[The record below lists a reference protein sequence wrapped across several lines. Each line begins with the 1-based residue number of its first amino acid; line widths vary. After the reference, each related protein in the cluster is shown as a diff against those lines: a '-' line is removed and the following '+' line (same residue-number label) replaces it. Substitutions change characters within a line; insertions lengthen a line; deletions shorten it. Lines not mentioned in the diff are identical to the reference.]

1 MKKGYGKKG
10 TVVLA
15 LMLSLSTGVTVFAD
29 KNTNNIEASGISPY
43 MDYLDLDDN
52 ECDVRWFNINK
63 LTDDEQKELQAVY
76 GRYEELEEEIY
87 GKNYDASEED
97 IEKRK
102 ADHEDEL
109 NKLETTATA
118 LEEKATDYGDLTE
131 EEISQLNAMFDR
143 YEEIETEIYGQN
155 FDVPETEVQKRFSE
169 YEAEWDELETKEAEL
184 EEKAGWICEKDCDG
198 PDGMWYDMS
207 KLTEEEQK
215 ELDRIYERY
224 EEIEAAIYGEDFEA
238 TDDEIINNYSRY
250 EKELLELEEKASV
263 LEEKAEDYGDLTE
276 DEIRELKNIYE
287 QFEVIGEKILGD
299 DDNLTDEELESRFSK
314 YESEWNELEQKAET
328 LENKAWGK

>member
-1 MKKGYGKKG
+1 M
-10 TVVLA
+10 
-15 LMLSLSTGVTVFAD
+15 FAD

-43 MDYLDLDDN
+43 MDYFDLDDN
-52 ECDVRWFNINK
+52 ECDVRWFDFNK

-76 GRYEELEEEIY
+76 GRYEE
-87 GKNYDASEED
+87 
-97 IEKRK
+97 
-102 ADHEDEL
+102 
-109 NKLETTATA
+109 
-118 LEEKATDYGDLTE
+118 
-131 EEISQLNAMFDR
+131 
-143 YEEIETEIYGQN
+143 YEE
-155 FDVPETEVQKRFSE
+155 
-169 YEAEWDELETKEAEL
+169 EWDELETKEAEL
-184 EEKAGWICEKDCDG
+184 EKKAGWICEEDCDG

-263 LEEKAEDYGDLTE
+263 LEEKAEDYGALTE
-276 DEIRELKNIYE
+276 DEIRELINIYE
-287 QFEVIGEKILGD
+287 QFDVIGEKILGD

-328 LENKAWGK
+328 LEKKAWGK